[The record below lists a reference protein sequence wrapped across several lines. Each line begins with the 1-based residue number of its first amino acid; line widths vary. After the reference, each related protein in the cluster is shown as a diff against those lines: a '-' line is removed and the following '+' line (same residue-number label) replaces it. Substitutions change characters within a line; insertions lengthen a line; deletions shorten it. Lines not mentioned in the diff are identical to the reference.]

1 MAIEIVDLPIKSG
14 DCPSFFCMFTRGYLQ
29 GWNDFVPSVS
39 PSSRH
44 PGPPYPSGGGK
55 RHFRPP
61 RPWTTWYHWNM
72 AFTNVIQWRVANIG
86 FTSQELL
93 NCNSWLYVCIRDIYI
108 CVCVCIYVYIYSN
121 GSRVATTNREVRWSA
136 KPLPPLFHWWCRFT
150 GQLGDMESPGLSNEY
165 TTGWWYTMVEP
176 YLSLWK
182 MMEWKSVDDDIAN
195 IWENNPNVIQ
205 MFQTTNQKRDLHTK
219 SWGYSRIYSVRVNH
233 EASPFFPISFPPNW
247 DHNLVNYWR
256 LELSLD
262 SKSGMEH
269 RWFEYCNHK

>member
-108 CVCVCIYVYIYSN
+108 YVCVHICIYIYIVTGVGLQPQIGKWDDRQSRYRRSSTDGAASLANWGIWKFLVYQMSIRLVGGIPWLSPTYPSEKWWSESQWMMTLPIY
-121 GSRVATTNREVRWSA
+121 G
-136 KPLPPLFHWWCRFT
+136 K
-150 GQLGDMESPGLSNEY
+150 
-165 TTGWWYTMVEP
+165 
-176 YLSLWK
+176 
-182 MMEWKSVDDDIAN
+182 I
-195 IWENNPNVIQ
+195 IQ
-205 MFQTTNQKRDLHTK
+205 M
-219 SWGYSRIYSVRVNH
+219 
-233 EASPFFPISFPPNW
+233 
-247 DHNLVNYWR
+247 
-256 LELSLD
+256 
-262 SKSGMEH
+262 
-269 RWFEYCNHK
+269 